1 MFSAKVRFSCLKLTF
16 SAFFFALRSP
26 CTNFGEIRLLLGKAN
41 LQKKSFCALLFARLA
56 LILQAE
62 T

>member
-16 SAFFFALRSP
+16 SAFFFVLRSP

-41 LQKKSFCALLFARLA
+41 LQKSLFALCSSLA
-56 LILQAE
+56 LH
-62 T
+62 